1 MGCTILIMKKTI
13 LAILIALCLPSASWA
28 VGTCVVSDVTTTQN
42 ISNRVP
48 DAETVILT
56 LVCTADAAAG
66 TFPAVSIPLTGSS
79 PSGTLLNAYNLTGY
93 ILYAVGRTP
102 GTTAPTANYTTV
114 ITDNRGYNMSQAL
127 LTTNGTATGAQWTWI
142 SPATAPY
149 PVFPV
154 VRGGPLTVAIT
165 ANSVN
170 SAQITLDLIFR
181 TRP

>member
-1 MGCTILIMKKTI
+1 MKNKI
-13 LAILIALCLPSASWA
+13 LALLLCLVAAPAWA
-28 VGTCVVSDVTTTQN
+28 VGTCVVSDITSTQN
-42 ISNRVP
+42 FSNRVP
-48 DAETVILT
+48 DSETVIISLA
-56 LVCTADAAAG
+56 CTADAAAG
-66 TFPAVSIPLTGSS
+66 TFPAISIPLTGFS
-79 PSGTLLNAYNLTGY
+79 PANSILNAYNLTGY

-114 ITDNRGYNMSQAL
+114 ITDNRGYVMSQAL
-127 LTTNGTATGAQWTWI
+127 LTTNGTATGAQWTWM
-142 SPATAPY
+142 SPTTAPY

-154 VRGGPLTVAIT
+154 VRGGPLTVQLS